1 MKRIFI
7 FFILFAEFGF
17 ISLGLTLPLV
27 KVEELWIFKKE
38 NSVIE
43 ILNIFFNNEEYFL
56 FIIISITAVIFP
68 ILKIFCRLF
77 RFDTN
82 LTKLLYRFANLDIF
96 LIATLIYVTK
106 SSAFI
111 KVNLLEGFYFL
122 CVGIILGLLQIE
134 NYLNKTIN
142 KTQLFLTK

>member
-1 MKRIFI
+1 MKKISI
-7 FFILFAEFGF
+7 FFILFAEFSF
-17 ISLGLTLPLV
+17 IFLGLTLPLV
-27 KVEELWIFKKE
+27 KVEQLWLFKKE

-43 ILNIFFNNEEYFL
+43 ILNIFFSNEEYFL
-56 FIIISITAVIFP
+56 FIIISLTAVIFP
-68 ILKIFCRLF
+68 ILKIFCRF
-77 RFDTN
+77 FKFDTN

-96 LIATLIYVTK
+96 LIATLVYVTK

-111 KVNLLEGFYFL
+111 KVDLLEGFYFL

-142 KTQLFLTK
+142 KTQLF